1 MMRSKLVV
9 FVTVLVTFVSSA
21 GFAQQTAKITSSN
34 IAYLEYLP
42 QGYNTN
48 SNLYPLVISLHGIK
62 EKGTTSTDP
71 ATLKASAAKVA
82 NVGLPKYVKYG
93 QQYPF
98 ILVSPQLKSN
108 YGTWPAAYVMDVINH
123 VKKHLR
129 VDPKRIY
136 ITGLSLGGYG
146 VWTTLGAYPQ
156 VFAGAL
162 PICAGGN

>member
-1 MMRSKLVV
+1 
-9 FVTVLVTFVSSA
+9 
-21 GFAQQTAKITSSN
+21 
-34 IAYLEYLP
+34 
-42 QGYNTN
+42 
-48 SNLYPLVISLHGIK
+48 
-62 EKGTTSTDP
+62 
-71 ATLKASAAKVA
+71 
-82 NVGLPKYVKYG
+82 
-93 QQYPF
+93 YPF

-162 PICAGGN
+162 PICAGGNALSKASAIAKENVAVWGFHGDADKTVSYTVTTKMVNAINASSPKPNPLAKVTLFAGAGHI